1 MTFSFINSLIA
12 AGYDH
17 PLEEE
22 ELPELPEQNKAEL
35 HGLMLEDA
43 WKTRVD
49 EASKLPAAGAEA
61 ESDAGEKHHKALL
74 DRALISAMFSV
85 YGKAFAHGGA
95 WKLPHDVLAFAAP
108 YLVKAIY
115 AYVDPKSEWVA
126 NGTPSWQRGLGLCFI
141 LFAVQFA
148 GSVALH
154 QYFDKMFDVSLRMRA
169 ALVTCIYRKSLRLSH
184 SSRQYKSLGELVNLM
199 SVDVQRLTDLVPYL
213 HNLLWSSPL
222 QILLAMYLLF
232 RLVGVAS
239 LVGFGVM
246 IAVIPVNASILLKL
260 RKLQEANMK
269 EKDKRVKTVS
279 EVLHS
284 MKVIKMFAWERPL
297 SNQIRS
303 TREVEVQRLR
313 RYGYISSLQSIF
325 WNSAPV
331 TVSVATFGA
340 YTALGNRLDMQI
352 VLPALAIINIM
363 SFPLFV
369 FPLLISAVISG
380 KVALGRLN
388 EYMNLPERDTSH
400 IIKTDDSS
408 LTPIALE
415 GCALGWNASRPILD
429 DVNIKIPKGSLTVV
443 VGPVGSGKSSLLAA
457 ILGDAKAY
465 QGLIHAPE
473 EVAYVPQQAWIQNN
487 NVRENILFGQPFD
500 QEKYDKVVKACSLTT
515 DFEKFAAGD
524 KTEIGERGVNLSG
537 GQKQRIGLARAV
549 YQDKGVILLD
559 DVLSALDSHV
569 GEHVLHECITGILDG
584 KTRLLV
590 THKLDVL
597 PSADWIIVLRDGGIQ
612 AQGTLADLQAKGVN
626 FGDVCDE
633 EDDKSETYDE
643 NPSES
648 VARTESNRAHGNKEG
663 ENQEEE
669 GANPEEGAEAVRK
682 QDSAEAE
689 EGEKKGEEPKKEEE
703 SATTSTK
710 GVVEKEEKEEV
721 VAKTAGGEDKDGAV
735 KKDDENKEGQAA
747 STSPQPK
754 RSKSHW
760 RQVTQE
766 GRAQGAVST
775 EVYMTYLR
783 ELQWP
788 MLCVMGVVG
797 ALSQAARNG
806 NDWWLTRW
814 ASASDRERVGFYLGV
829 YAAWNVGSAILF
841 LVRDVGLMLT
851 ELRAA
856 SSMHNRMLRCIMRAP
871 MSFFDATPIGRILN
885 RFSNDQDSL
894 DLTLPRTLNQLY
906 SCMLRVGGT
915 IFMVCVVSP
924 TFLIAMIPVAALYWT
939 AQQYYSKT
947 SRELKRIE
955 STTKSPL
962 YAHFGESISGSSCIR
977 AVKQEKRFCAENAR
991 KIDMVNNLFALMN
1004 DCNRWLAVRLELCG
1018 NGIVTG
1024 AALTGVIS
1032 RRLGVLSVDR
1042 ARLVGL
1048 SLTLALSVTNSLGW
1062 MVRMSTESE
1071 AQMNSVERVSE
1082 YSRIK
1087 SEEKWLKEALSGA
1100 GAMEAEEVEIPDD
1113 QEWSK
1118 EHKWPT
1124 AGEVKLEG
1132 YSFTYHPDLPNVL
1145 DNISITIKAGEKV
1158 GVCGRTGA
1166 GKSSLLLALYR
1177 MGLASGGRIV
1187 IDGQD
1192 IAEVPLEQLRGGLA
1206 IVPQEPMLFQGS
1218 VVYNLDPFG
1227 EFSEEAVWAALAK
1240 VQLDD
1245 YIKSLPEGL
1254 HNPVGEGGS
1263 NLSVGQRQLLCMAR
1277 ALLKDT
1283 KLLVLDEATAAVD
1296 EETDRAIQRAV
1307 REACVGCTVITIA
1320 HRLNTILDYDK
1331 VLLLKQGKVQEFDS
1345 PSKLAK
1351 DPDSEFY
1358 SMLSA
1363 TRLRR
1368 SSSRATS
1375 VQNLEKL
1382 AKDAPTSSPE
1392 GQTTQA

>member
-1 MTFSFINSLIA
+1 
-12 AGYDH
+12 
-17 PLEEE
+17 
-22 ELPELPEQNKAEL
+22 
-35 HGLMLEDA
+35 
-43 WKTRVD
+43 
-49 EASKLPAAGAEA
+49 
-61 ESDAGEKHHKALL
+61 
-74 DRALISAMFSV
+74 
-85 YGKAFAHGGA
+85 
-95 WKLPHDVLAFAAP
+95 
-108 YLVKAIY
+108 
-115 AYVDPKSEWVA
+115 
-126 NGTPSWQRGLGLCFI
+126 
-141 LFAVQFA
+141 
-148 GSVALH
+148 
-154 QYFDKMFDVSLRMRA
+154 
-169 ALVTCIYRKSLRLSH
+169 
-184 SSRQYKSLGELVNLM
+184 
-199 SVDVQRLTDLVPYL
+199 
-213 HNLLWSSPL
+213 
-222 QILLAMYLLF
+222 
-232 RLVGVAS
+232 
-239 LVGFGVM
+239 
-246 IAVIPVNASILLKL
+246 
-260 RKLQEANMK
+260 
-269 EKDKRVKTVS
+269 
-279 EVLHS
+279 
-284 MKVIKMFAWERPL
+284 
-297 SNQIRS
+297 
-303 TREVEVQRLR
+303 
-313 RYGYISSLQSIF
+313 
-325 WNSAPV
+325 
-331 TVSVATFGA
+331 
-340 YTALGNRLDMQI
+340 
-352 VLPALAIINIM
+352 
-363 SFPLFV
+363 
-369 FPLLISAVISG
+369 
-380 KVALGRLN
+380 
-388 EYMNLPERDTSH
+388 
-400 IIKTDDSS
+400 
-408 LTPIALE
+408 
-415 GCALGWNASRPILD
+415 
-429 DVNIKIPKGSLTVV
+429 
-443 VGPVGSGKSSLLAA
+443 
-457 ILGDAKAY
+457 
-465 QGLIHAPE
+465 
-473 EVAYVPQQAWIQNN
+473 
-487 NVRENILFGQPFD
+487 
-500 QEKYDKVVKACSLTT
+500 
-515 DFEKFAAGD
+515 
-524 KTEIGERGVNLSG
+524 
-537 GQKQRIGLARAV
+537 
-549 YQDKGVILLD
+549 
-559 DVLSALDSHV
+559 
-569 GEHVLHECITGILDG
+569 
-584 KTRLLV
+584 
-590 THKLDVL
+590 
-597 PSADWIIVLRDGGIQ
+597 
-612 AQGTLADLQAKGVN
+612 
-626 FGDVCDE
+626 
-633 EDDKSETYDE
+633 
-643 NPSES
+643 
-648 VARTESNRAHGNKEG
+648 
-663 ENQEEE
+663 
-669 GANPEEGAEAVRK
+669 
-682 QDSAEAE
+682 
-689 EGEKKGEEPKKEEE
+689 
-703 SATTSTK
+703 
-710 GVVEKEEKEEV
+710 
-721 VAKTAGGEDKDGAV
+721 
-735 KKDDENKEGQAA
+735 
-747 STSPQPK
+747 
-754 RSKSHW
+754 
-760 RQVTQE
+760 
-766 GRAQGAVST
+766 
-775 EVYMTYLR
+775 
-783 ELQWP
+783 
-788 MLCVMGVVG
+788 
-797 ALSQAARNG
+797 
-806 NDWWLTRW
+806 
-814 ASASDRERVGFYLGV
+814 
-829 YAAWNVGSAILF
+829 
-841 LVRDVGLMLT
+841 
-851 ELRAA
+851 
-856 SSMHNRMLRCIMRAP
+856 
-871 MSFFDATPIGRILN
+871 
-885 RFSNDQDSL
+885 
-894 DLTLPRTLNQLY
+894 
-906 SCMLRVGGT
+906 
-915 IFMVCVVSP
+915 
-924 TFLIAMIPVAALYWT
+924 
-939 AQQYYSKT
+939 
-947 SRELKRIE
+947 
-955 STTKSPL
+955 
-962 YAHFGESISGSSCIR
+962 
-977 AVKQEKRFCAENAR
+977 
-991 KIDMVNNLFALMN
+991 MVNNLFALMN